1 MFRRLTKG
9 MRYSV
14 WKQREMTRVGPPSL
28 EEDPAGAPSE
38 PVPVAQAVSVNQ
50 ARLEEI
56 LGKPEGILFRQF
68 IIGTDGEL
76 PALLVAMSG
85 VVDKEILSKHVLAPL
100 MGMRALTDAER
111 GRLLGYLQESVLTVS
126 NVVEEED
133 MNQVVNAILQGHAVL
148 FVEGTSKALL
158 IAAESWKGRNIQEPL
173 TETVIRGPRDSF
185 VEELETNLALL
196 RKRINHPKLR
206 VEQLRIGFM
215 TRTKVSLVYLEGV
228 VNDGVVQEVRRRVG
242 NIRTDA
248 ILESGYIEQYI
259 EDAPFSLFPTIANTE
274 KPDIAAARVLEGR
287 VAVFVDGTP
296 IVLTVPDLLIS
307 HFQVS
312 EDYYSR
318 PFYASMIRLL
328 RILSFLTTVMLPGLF
343 LAVQYHH
350 PILIPYSL
358 LVSLAK
364 AREGVPFHLYL
375 EVILMIFV
383 FEVIRE
389 AGIRMPKPIGQAVS
403 IVGALILG
411 QAAVEAGLVG
421 LPVVVV
427 VAFAGVS
434 TFLIHTL
441 VEPISILRVIFALA
455 GATLGIYGMLLCGM
469 VVVTHLATLRS
480 FGVPYASPLFPIRWG
495 DWKDTLLR
503 LPLWMLWRR
512 PASLQP
518 EHIERQ
524 QKGGMAGGARR
535 VRK

>member
-1 MFRRLTKG
+1 M
-9 MRYSV
+9 V
-14 WKQREMTRVGPPSL
+14 WKTQVLSHLEPPSP
-28 EEDPAGAPSE
+28 EEDPAGAPE
-38 PVPVAQAVSVNQ
+38 KPIPVAGDLTANH
-50 ARLEEI
+50 RLLEEL
-56 LGKPEGILFRQF
+56 LGKPEGLLYRRLL
-68 IIGTDGEL
+68 IGGEGGL
-76 PALLVAMSG
+76 PALLVSLSG
-85 VVDKEILSKHVLAPL
+85 IVDKKLLNEHVLAPL
-100 MGMRALTDAER
+100 MRVETAGSHS
-111 GRLLGYLQESVLTVS
+111 RLLAHLQESVLTVS
-126 NVVEEED
+126 NLSEEAD
-133 MNQVVNAILQGHAVL
+133 LHRIVNAILQGCAAL
-148 FVEGTSKALL
+148 FVEGEDTALV
-158 IAAESWKGRNIQEPL
+158 IGAESWKGRSIQQPL

-185 VEELETNLALL
+185 VEDLETNLSLL

-206 VEQLRIGFM
+206 SEQLRIGYM
-215 TRTKVSLVYLEGV
+215 TRTRVVLVYLEGI
-228 VNDGVVQEVRRRVG
+228 VNDGVVKEVRRRIRA
-242 NIRTDA
+242 IRTDA

-274 KPDIAAARVLEGR
+274 KPDIAAARILEGR

-296 IVLTVPDLLIS
+296 IVLTMPDLLIS

-318 PFYASMIRLL
+318 PYYASMIRLL
-328 RILSFLTTVMLPGLF
+328 RILSFFTTIMLPGLF
-343 LAVQYHH
+343 LAIQYHH

-364 AREGVPFHLYL
+364 AREGMPFQLYL
-375 EVILMIFV
+375 EVLLMILV

-441 VEPISILRVIFALA
+441 VEPISILRICFAVA
-455 GATLGIYGMLLCGM
+455 GAALGIYGMLLCGM
-469 VVVTHLATLRS
+469 LVVTHLATLRS
-480 FGVPYASPLFPIRWG
+480 FGVPYSAPLFPMRWP
-495 DWKDTLLR
+495 DWKDTILR

-512 PASLQP
+512 PVSLQP
-518 EHIERQ
+518 ERSTRQ
-524 QKGGMAGGARR
+524 QEGGMAGGPRR